1 MKTIGT
7 IRRENLERV
16 IKKLK
21 KLEAVAEAAGT
32 TSVYLSQIRNQ
43 TADKKSGRPREM
55 GSAMAR
61 RIEEAVA
68 VDRGW
73 MDVDHGSESAATA
86 LADPPQVRKA
96 QHFASVTV
104 GDAIA
109 VLSSALA
116 KVAPSARAAAVE
128 LCATLAR
135 APDSMTVREDLA
147 ALLAGTAPSPT
158 WRDCAVELISTS
170 IEQDKQLPPADEIIQ
185 LVDALY
191 AARTAEAAA
200 PAVRSA
206 VKVP

>member
-7 IRRENLERV
+7 IRRENLELV

-73 MDVDHGSESAATA
+73 MDVDHGTESAATA

-104 GDAIA
+104 SDAIA

-135 APDSMTVREDLA
+135 APDSMTVREDLS

-191 AARTAEAAA
+191 AARTTEGAA